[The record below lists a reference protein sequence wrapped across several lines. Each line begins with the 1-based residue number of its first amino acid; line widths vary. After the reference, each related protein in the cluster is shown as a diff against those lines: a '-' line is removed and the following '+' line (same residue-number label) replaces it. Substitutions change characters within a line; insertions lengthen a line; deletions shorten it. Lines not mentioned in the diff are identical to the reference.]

1 MDLEPQKINELLDAA
16 KASLLALP
24 ADSLLRPRISRERA
38 LYMTSILRRELLP
51 VIALIPEELSAARAA
66 ERQVDYDE
74 LEQRA
79 FVFFAA
85 DMAIEDPWPSE
96 KKTRRRELVSRV
108 REHDRH
114 LSSWAIPVFR
124 KNDDARAAVA
134 SILRG
139 KGLRDDA
146 EDTLRLVDLFRRTWD
161 EVKGQVPITLEQLAE
176 AESEAEEL
184 ILLIGTFDSD
194 QRGSLRDIRKRAFTA
209 WLKPYKEVYHLA
221 LYLLRGD
228 PGALQRLAVVSFDRV
243 SASAEE
249 DEEDEADE
257 RIGVGSD

>member
-1 MDLEPQKINELLDAA
+1 M
-16 KASLLALP
+16 
-24 ADSLLRPRISRERA
+24 
-38 LYMTSILRRELLP
+38 
-51 VIALIPEELSAARAA
+51 V
-66 ERQVDYDE
+66 
-74 LEQRA
+74 
-79 FVFFAA
+79 
-85 DMAIEDPWPSE
+85 IEDPWPSE

-124 KNDDARAAVA
+124 KNDDTRAAVA

-176 AESEAEEL
+176 AESDAEEL
-184 ILLIGTFDSD
+184 IVLIGALDSD
-194 QRGSLRDIRKRAFTA
+194 QRGSPRDIRRRAFTA
-209 WLKPYKEVYHLA
+209 WLRPYKEVYHLA

-228 PGALQRLAVVSFDRV
+228 PGALQRLAVVSAERV
-243 SASAEE
+243 SAED
-249 DEEDEADE
+249 DEEDEVDE